1 MVRVVAVFM
10 VVVGAILIKPDMLWL
25 IPVFSAINVEISAAL
40 ILSIVAL
47 VLFVQVRRR
56 ARRKAVVP
64 AYMTGNARSDVVTLI
79 PWITTADL
87 LWWREQTPPET
98 WVRRPTIAERLS
110 HFVGISRPTIDPR
123 HKQHTPVVT
132 VELTADA
139 SDGIPTAPLPPL
151 ESVGAPD
158 APRVP
163 ADG

>member
-10 VVVGAILIKPDMLWL
+10 VVVGAILIKPEMLWL

-64 AYMTGNARSDVVTLI
+64 AHMTGNARSDVVTLI

-98 WVRRPTIAERLS
+98 WVRRPTIAERL
-110 HFVGISRPTIDPR
+110 
-123 HKQHTPVVT
+123 PVVT
-132 VELTADA
+132 GTD
-139 SDGIPTAPLPPL
+139 
-151 ESVGAPD
+151 
-158 APRVP
+158 VP
-163 ADG
+163 ADR

>member
-47 VLFVQVRRR
+47 VLFVQVRRW

-64 AYMTGNARSDVVTLI
+64 AYMTGGARSDVVTLI

-87 LWWREQTPPET
+87 LWWREQAPAET
-98 WVRRPTIAERLS
+98 WAPTPTITERLPVVAGTDIPAER
-110 HFVGISRPTIDPR
+110 
-123 HKQHTPVVT
+123 
-132 VELTADA
+132 
-139 SDGIPTAPLPPL
+139 
-151 ESVGAPD
+151 
-158 APRVP
+158 
-163 ADG
+163 